1 MFNHKVTTMKNST
14 KLSMNEL
21 ENDFFSNLDD
31 DLELEFGSDLL
42 EQFDD
47 EALDASD
54 LDDWD
59 DEDDDDFGGVF

>member
-1 MFNHKVTTMKNST
+1 MFNHKVTIMKNST
-14 KLSMNEL
+14 KLSAYEV
-21 ENDFFSNLDD
+21 ENDFFSNLDE
-31 DLELEFGSDLL
+31 DLELEFGSDLMGQL
-42 EQFDD
+42 DA